1 MADMLLGRAQE
12 CARVEAVLET
22 ARSGQATALLV
33 TGEPGIGK
41 TAILRHAV
49 ERAQGFRVLQ
59 AAGVPVEAGWP
70 YAGLHAL
77 LWPLA
82 GLLGEIPERHA
93 RVLEGALALAPVSSA
108 HEMEVGAA
116 TLSLLE
122 AAAEREPVLCAV
134 DDAHWLDADSA
145 RALGFAARRLGTQR
159 LAVIIALRSHEA
171 ASAHFGGIPELPV
184 NGLESVAGMA
194 LLRRE
199 ASAPVA
205 EEVAQRLVAE
215 VAGNPLALLEL
226 PRTLTADQLNG
237 REPLPAPV
245 RAASV
250 IEQAFLA
257 EIAELSDSA
266 REALL
271 IAAAN
276 DSQAVAEVIRACG
289 GSWTGTSEAE
299 RARLLRVEGPNLRF
313 SHPLMR
319 SAVYHG
325 ADPERRRRAHAALA
339 EALLLSD
346 PDRSAW
352 HRALAAAGPDE
363 EVAKALEVSA
373 ARARRRGG
381 TWAAAR
387 ALATAARLSP
397 NPAQR
402 ASRTLSAA
410 RAALAAGALTEAE
423 RLVEEGLALAD
434 DGLLRADLILEGAN
448 VAFRRHGTMPV
459 STLIVE
465 VDWVQRLDPARAS
478 GMLTQAARY
487 LLDRPDV
494 EAARPLV
501 ARALALLEGHP
512 IEAKASAL
520 AIHAWLQLLEGE
532 MTEARRLALEVLE
545 RVPTV
550 DARATARLAGVLV
563 LAEEYE
569 TARRVLESTVERERR
584 SGSIVGL
591 AFVLS
596 ALSELEL
603 RRGRLLQARALA
615 AEGLQLVGPT
625 GPGAWRRHC
634 QRADLEARIGNE
646 EEARAAAAATME
658 GAIEAGDSATLARVR
673 AALGHLEL
681 SLGRPERAVELLLA
695 AGDGAGRNP
704 VVLACAGDLVEA
716 LVRAGRRAE
725 ARTVLVELERWGE
738 LGDWARSVA
747 ARGLA
752 LLADDEEADE
762 RFSAALHASTDRVS
776 PLERARTMLCYGERL
791 RRQGHR
797 RAARAQLRAA
807 LETFELHG
815 ARRWAERARQELQAS
830 GATVRRRDLGPIE
843 ELTPQELQVALLTAS
858 GATTREAAERL
869 FLSPRTVEVHLTRIY
884 RKLGVRSRTEL
895 AARFATDPPGPPPDL
910 RST

>member
-1 MADMLLGRAQE
+1 MLLGRAQE

-22 ARSGQATALLV
+22 ARSGQAAALLL

-49 ERAQGFRVLQ
+49 ERARGFRVLH
-59 AAGVPVEAGWP
+59 AVGVQVEASWP

-77 LWPLA
+77 LWPLV
-82 GLLGEIPERHA
+82 GLLGQIPERQA
-93 RVLEGALALAPVSSA
+93 RALEGALALAPIA
-108 HEMEVGAA
+108 GAGGMEVGAA

-122 AAAEREPVLCAV
+122 AAAEREPLLCAV
-134 DDAHWLDADSA
+134 DDAHWLDPDSA

-159 LAVIIALRSHEA
+159 LAMIVAMRSHEA
-171 ASAHFGGIPELPV
+171 AGAHLNGIPELPIA
-184 NGLESVAGMA
+184 GLEPAAGVT

-199 ASAPVA
+199 APVPVA
-205 EEVAQRLVAE
+205 EQVARHLVAE

-226 PRTLTADQLNG
+226 PRTLSADQLNG

-257 EIAELSDSA
+257 EIAGLSESA
-266 REALL
+266 RDALL
-271 IAAAN
+271 VAAAN
-276 DSQAVAEVIRACG
+276 DSQAVAEVVRACE
-289 GSWTGTSEAE
+289 GSWAGTSEAE

-352 HRALAAAGPDE
+352 HRALAATGPDE
-363 EVAKALEVSA
+363 EVARALEVSA
-373 ARARRRGG
+373 ARAERRGG
-381 TWAAAR
+381 TIAAAR
-387 ALATAARLSP
+387 VLATAARLSP
-397 NPAQR
+397 EPTRR
-402 ASRTLSAA
+402 AHRTLNAA
-410 RAALAAGALTEAE
+410 RAALAAGTIAEAE
-423 RLVEEGLALAD
+423 TLVEEGLALAD
-434 DGLLRADLILEGAN
+434 DALLRADLILEGAN

-459 STLIVE
+459 PTLVAE
-465 VDWVQRLDPARAS
+465 AERVRDLDPVRAS
-478 GMLTQAARY
+478 GMLAQAARY
-487 LLDRPDV
+487 LLDRPEV

-512 IEAKASAL
+512 IEARASVL
-520 AIHAWLQLLEGE
+520 AVHAWLRLLEGE
-532 MTEARRLALEVLE
+532 MTEARRLALEVLD
-545 RVPTV
+545 RVPAI
-550 DARATARLAGVLV
+550 DARSTARLAGILV
-563 LAEEYE
+563 LAEEHE
-569 TARRVLESTVERERR
+569 TARRVLEATVERERR
-584 SGSIVGL
+584 GGSVVGL

-596 ALSELEL
+596 ALFELEL
-603 RRGRLLQARALA
+603 RQGHLLQARALA
-615 AEGLQLVGPT
+615 AEGLQLIGPS

-634 QRADLEARIGNE
+634 QQAELEARIGNE
-646 EEARAAAAATME
+646 EETRSLAAAAMR
-658 GAIEAGDSATLARVR
+658 GAVEAGDAATLARAR

-681 SLGRPERAVELLLA
+681 SLGRPEPAVELLLA

-704 VVLACAGDLVEA
+704 VVLACTGDLVEA

-725 ARTVLVELERWGE
+725 ARATLAELERWEG
-738 LGDWARSVA
+738 LGDWTRSVI
-747 ARGLA
+747 ARGRA
-752 LLADDEEADE
+752 LLADDEEADQC
-762 RFSAALHASTDRVS
+762 FSAALGAATNRVS
-776 PLERARTMLCYGERL
+776 PLERARTALCYGERL

-858 GATTREAAERL
+858 GATTREVAERL
-869 FLSPRTVEVHLTRIY
+869 FLSPRTVEVHLTRTY

-895 AARFATDPPGPPPDL
+895 AARFAAGPPDPPPDP
-910 RST
+910 RIA